1 MPEGVEQETLS
12 RQQGSMRSFVLSSP
26 QILEPVLLFCTHALN
41 MHDTRCCSIIT
52 RVIRS
57 ILAEFVPTADTHTA
71 ATIREFISTDVLKA
85 CITSVHEP
93 YFVDMQKDLA
103 QLISTIWI
111 LYGPTTTAPRSIM
124 LSLPGM
130 TEARVAATEE
140 ALRRSSSS
148 RQQKAL
154 VLDFLEGVR
163 GVRISEQGRISG
175 TTASRRKERSA
186 MQERYMTMEL
196 EGQQGG
202 KIDDNSGPDLT
213 GVADMFS

>member
-1 MPEGVEQETLS
+1 
-12 RQQGSMRSFVLSSP
+12 
-26 QILEPVLLFCTHALN
+26 

-57 ILAEFVPTADTHTA
+57 FLNEFVPTVDTPTA
-71 ATIREFISTDVLKA
+71 ATIREFISTEVLKA

-103 QLISTIWI
+103 QLIASIWM
-111 LYGPTTTAPRSIM
+111 LYGRTSGTPRAVI

-130 TEARVAATEE
+130 TEARVSVAEE
-140 ALRRSSSS
+140 SLMRSTSS

-154 VLDFLEGVR
+154 VLDLLEDLR
-163 GVRISEQGRISG
+163 GVSISEQGRISDPR
-175 TTASRRKERSA
+175 SERRKAKGA
-186 MQERYMTMEL
+186 MQARYMTMDM
-196 EGQQGG
+196 QQDG
-202 KIDDNSGPDLT
+202 KVDVNDGPDLT